1 LGERSARLVLLRHGE
16 SLWNQEG
23 RFTGWMDIDLSE
35 KGRLEARDAGRLMQ
49 NSDLVF
55 DMAYTSVLKR
65 AIRTLWIVLD
75 EMDLMWIPT
84 YPSWRLNERFY
95 GDLQGRKKLEADEIY
110 GKEQVHRWRRSFREH
125 PPAVS
130 VGDERFPGDDP
141 RYSHLEVDQI
151 PRSESL
157 QDTQERLLPF
167 WKGQIAPELK
177 KGKDVLV
184 VSHGNTIRAL
194 VKHIENISDQDIE
207 LLEIPT
213 AAPLLYEMDD
223 SLRPR
228 YSCYPDGLFCRRHS
242 RTDDISLAEN
252 MRRKFGRTGDEIY
265 S

>member
-35 KGRLEARDAGRLMQ
+35 KGRLEARDAGRLMH
-49 NSDLVF
+49 NSEFIF

-65 AIRTLWIVLD
+65 AIRTLWIVLE

-110 GKEQVHRWRRSFREH
+110 GIEQVHRWRRSFREH
-125 PPAVS
+125 PPAIS

-141 RYSHLEVDQI
+141 RYSRLEVDQI

-157 QDTQERLLPF
+157 QDMQERLLPF
-167 WKGQIAPELK
+167 WQGQIAPELK
-177 KGKDVLV
+177 KDKSILL
-184 VSHGNTIRAL
+184 VSHGNAIRAL

-223 SLRPR
+223 SLHLRA
-228 YSCYPDGLFCRRHS
+228 SCFPGGLDGRRHWRNDDLS
-242 RTDDISLAEN
+242 LADNLRREFGGTGDDI
-252 MRRKFGRTGDEIY
+252 
-265 S
+265 